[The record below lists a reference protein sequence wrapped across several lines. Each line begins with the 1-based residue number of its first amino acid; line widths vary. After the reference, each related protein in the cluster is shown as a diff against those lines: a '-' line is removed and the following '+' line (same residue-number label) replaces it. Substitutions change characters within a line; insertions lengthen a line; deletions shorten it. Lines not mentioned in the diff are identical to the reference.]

1 MCNGEGCWCC
11 CSGGLSNWL
20 YHVSLTKPLS
30 KPVEPTQVLMRL
42 YGQTHGERGLESLI
56 TDSVIF
62 TLLSERGLGPRLHGI
77 FPGGRIEEYI
87 PVSTVPNNILHQHM
101 KHINIYLNVRLE
113 MVTDINYEAFSISD
127 PHVPHTTCR
136 IKPLDLKPS
145 KSY

>member
-1 MCNGEGCWCC
+1 MCNGEECWCC

-87 PVSTVPNNILHQHM
+87 PVSTVPNNILHQH
-101 KHINIYLNVRLE
+101 INI
-113 MVTDINYEAFSISD
+113 
-127 PHVPHTTCR
+127 
-136 IKPLDLKPS
+136 
-145 KSY
+145 